1 MVSENKENNVLNRNI
16 SVLLLK
22 TAYGKK
28 YSVRDQ
34 FREMFSDHHIVC
46 VLDSNYDILIIRFE
60 IKSLA
65 SLRDGFLKRVFKVE
79 GVTDSTCYIG
89 TLLSGDTKRAGWDYT
104 NHIFIRSTDND
115 HKNLL
120 KVVDDLSKDS
130 EDVLLTARL
139 TGDYDALIV
148 TKINGE
154 NWESLFNINERLG
167 NANFTMRHCVCP

>member
-1 MVSENKENNVLNRNI
+1 MVSESKENNALNRNI

-34 FREMFSDHHIVC
+34 FREMFPDHHIVC

-104 NHIFIRSTDND
+104 NHIFIRSIDND

-120 KVVDDLSKDS
+120 KVLNDFSKDS
-130 EDVLLTARL
+130 ENVLLTARL
-139 TGDYDALIV
+139 TGDYDALII

-154 NWESLFNINERLG
+154 DWESLFSINQNLG
-167 NANFTMRHCVCP
+167 NGKFFMKQVPCP